1 MSLTKTSRGALI
13 SALFIAAVSGIVFFS
28 CNSADGDERV
38 ANETEPQPIKID
50 TTKIPESKFGA
61 AVKYGRQ
68 LMLNTAYYIGPN
80 GIKGKFLGNR
90 MSCTNCHQDAG
101 TKLFSFNLMKSHED
115 YPQYRAREAKILTLA
130 ERVNNCV
137 MRPHNGKP
145 LPLDGEEMVALLS
158 YFKWINS
165 FVPKGEPF
173 EGQKN
178 KRIDLPATAAS
189 PERGQL
195 LYVKHCERCHGK
207 EGEGML
213 QKNQLTYLYPPLW
226 GPEGYQPGSSMHRN
240 IKQAQWLKANMPYD
254 KSTADAPFLTDAEA
268 LDVAAFINSDGIH
281 KRPNP
286 KNLDYPHAAEKAIDY
301 AHGPFV
307 DPFTEE
313 QHRLGPWQPII
324 DYWNSKGYSPTY

>member
-1 MSLTKTSRGALI
+1 MSLTKTSSGVLI
-13 SALFIAAVSGIVFFS
+13 PVLFIATVSCIAFFS
-28 CNSADGDERV
+28 CNSLQGDER
-38 ANETEPQPIKID
+38 AGKETEPQPIKID
-50 TTKIPESKFGA
+50 TTKIPDSKFGA

-80 GIKGKFLGNR
+80 GTKGKFLGNR
-90 MSCTNCHQDAG
+90 MSCTNCHQEAG
-101 TKLFSFNLMKSHED
+101 TKLFSFNLMKSHDD

-173 EGQKN
+173 VGQKN
-178 KRIDLPATAAS
+178 KSVDLPATAAS

-195 LYVKHCERCHGK
+195 LYDSHCVRCHGK

-213 QKNQLTYLYPPLW
+213 QKNQQTYLYPPLW

-254 KSTADAPFLTDAEA
+254 KATADAPFLTDAEA
-268 LDVAAFINSDGIH
+268 LDIASFINSDNIH
-281 KRPNP
+281 KRPSP
-286 KNLDYPHAAEKAIDY
+286 KNLDYPNAAEKAIDY
-301 AHGPFV
+301 GHQPFV

-324 DYWNSKGYSPTY
+324 DYLNSKGYTPTY